1 MSEKNAGNIQVTNV
15 TSHTQIEDH
24 EIDLKA
30 ITSNPLSIGEVGTTL
45 TNAQKD
51 FVLRRLH
58 FDALESFD
66 DLPPQ
71 ASFIFE
77 KIEEMTT
84 EEAVVILEKAVKEH
98 DNDVNILESD
108 LELWK
113 QLIDYSEPVDGLKD
127 KLGKVFH
134 YTSTN
139 VDKERGNGSSSEDGH
154 KYGGFVEKFGSIVHV
169 VKKLGNE
176 GEKTVQSKST
186 LNEVDE
192 EIKTEH
198 DVVDW
203 DLQVRLEA
211 VIIAYWSPYPQVR
224 AVTDPFD
231 DPTIPVETFRV
242 YLISLIW
249 VGLGAV
255 INQFFSERYPSISL
269 GMSVVQVF
277 LYPSGKLMEWI
288 LPKWKFKV
296 FGLEIDLN
304 PGPYS
309 YKEQMLAT
317 ITCGVSSGTS
327 YVSSNI
333 LMQKSERFYGND
345 WVDFG
350 YQVLLT
356 LSTQYMGF
364 SLCGLLRSF
373 AVYPVK
379 AVWPQY
385 LPNLR
390 LNKILTSPEKRTNI
404 NGWTISGYKLF
415 FIVSAISFLYF
426 WVPDYLF
433 TSISQFN
440 WMTWIKPDN
449 FNLALATGSYGGL
462 GVNPIPSLD
471 FNVIGT
477 SGFYFPFYSTFIG
490 YLGLVVSMFAVIGVY
505 YSNTSWTGYLPI
517 NSQYLFSNKGK
528 SYSVKAIVNENSLF
542 DDKKYQEIGPPFYSA
557 GQLVSY
563 GAFFALYPF
572 HFVYE
577 LGTQWR
583 PMYESTLSVAKGLKN
598 FRRSVY
604 EGLTDPHSVMMKA
617 YPEVPEWAYTII
629 LVISLV
635 LAILCVK
642 LYPAE
647 TPVWGIFFAL
657 GINFL
662 FLIPLTSVASRT
674 GFSFGLNVLVELIV
688 GYAIPG
694 NGLALAFIK
703 ALGYN
708 IDGQAQN
715 FINDLKQGHYAKVP
729 PRAMF
734 RTQLLSVF
742 VTAFIQL
749 GILNYQITG
758 IKDYCDPEN
767 KQKFFCY
774 GTNTFYNASVL
785 WGVIGPKRV
794 FGGLY
799 PVLKYCFL
807 IGFLGGLVC
816 IAIKKL
822 VPKNYTKYF
831 EPTIFLG
838 AFIGWA
844 PSNLS
849 YSTGGL
855 YLGYAMMHYVKR
867 KYEAWWQKYSYLFG
881 SGIDAGIAFSSIII
895 YFAVEYHEK
904 DIVWWG
910 NNVAYSGL
918 DYQMR
923 TSGSRLDVAD
933 APDGYFGPRKGH
945 YP

>member
-1 MSEKNAGNIQVTNV
+1 MSLKSQDNNQVTNV
-15 TSHTQIEDH
+15 LSHTQIQSH
-24 EIDLKA
+24 EVDLQA
-30 ITSNPLSIGEVGTTL
+30 LTSHPLSIGEVATTL

-51 FVLRRLH
+51 FVLHRLH

-66 DLPPQ
+66 ELPPQ
-71 ASFIFE
+71 ATFIFE
-77 KIEEMTT
+77 KIEEMST
-84 EEAVVILEKAVKEH
+84 EEAVEILKKAIKEH
-98 DNDVNILESD
+98 ENDVNILEPD
-108 LELWK
+108 VELWK
-113 QLIDYSEPVDGLKD
+113 QLIDYRAPESELKK
-127 KLGKVFH
+127 KLGKVFAEKSSKPESADETEQSH
-134 YTSTN
+134 GFANKLGSIIHTVRGILDREEKHSFAS
-139 VDKERGNGSSSEDGH
+139 ERNSSSLSETDEH
-154 KYGGFVEKFGSIVHV
+154 KVNYY
-169 VKKLGNE
+169 
-176 GEKTVQSKST
+176 
-186 LNEVDE
+186 
-192 EIKTEH
+192 

-203 DLQVRLEA
+203 SLQVRLEA

-255 INQFFSERYPSISL
+255 INQFFSERYPSIGL

-277 LYPSGKLMEWI
+277 LYPSGKFLEWI
-288 LPKWKFKV
+288 LPKWKFKLL
-296 FGLEIDLN
+296 GLEIDLN

-309 YKEQMLAT
+309 FKEQMLAT

-327 YVSSNI
+327 YVSLNI
-333 LMQKSERFYGND
+333 LMQKSERFYDNH
-345 WVDFG
+345 WVDWG
-350 YQVLLT
+350 YQILLT

-379 AVWPQY
+379 AVWPQF
-385 LPNLR
+385 LPTLK
-390 LNKILTSPEKRTNI
+390 LNKILTSPEKKTNI
-404 NGWTISGYKLF
+404 NGWTISGYNLF
-415 FIVSAISFLYF
+415 FITSAISFLYF

-462 GVNPIPSLD
+462 GVNPIPSFD
-471 FNVIGT
+471 FNIIGT
-477 SGFYFPFYSTFIG
+477 AGFYYPFYSTIIS
-490 YLGLVVSMFAVIGVY
+490 YLGLVVSMFAVIGIY
-505 YSNTSWTGYLPI
+505 YSNKSWTGYLPI
-517 NSQYLFSNKGK
+517 NSQYLFTNTGE
-528 SYSVKAIVNENSLF
+528 SYSVSAIINENSLF
-542 DDKKYQEIGPPFYSA
+542 DNKKYQEIGPPFYSA
-557 GQLVSY
+557 GNLVTY
-563 GAFFALYPF
+563 GSFFALYPF

-577 LGTQWR
+577 IGTQWR
-583 PMYESTLSVAKGLKN
+583 PMYEATKSILKGFRN
-598 FRRSVY
+598 IRRSVY

-657 GINFL
+657 GINFA
-662 FLIPLTSVASRT
+662 FLIPLTSVSSRT

-708 IDGQAQN
+708 IDGQANN
-715 FINDLKQGHYAKVP
+715 FVNDLKQGHYAKVP

-758 IKDYCDPEN
+758 IKDYCDPYN

-799 PVLKYCFL
+799 PILRYCFL
-807 IGFLGGLVC
+807 IGFLAGLVC
-816 IAIKKL
+816 VAIKRL
-822 VPKNYTKYF
+822 APRRYTKYF
-831 EPTIFLG
+831 EPTVFLG
-838 AFIGWA
+838 AFTSWA
-844 PSNLS
+844 PGNLS
-849 YSTGGL
+849 YSTGGV
-855 YLGYAMMHYVKR
+855 YLGYAMMHHVKR
-867 KYEAWWQKYSYLFG
+867 KYEAWWQKYSYLLG
-881 SGIDAGIAFSSIII
+881 SGIQAGIAFSSIII
-895 YFAVEYHEK
+895 YFAVQYHEK
-904 DIVWWG
+904 DVNWWG
-910 NNVAYSGL
+910 NSVGTSGL

-923 TSGSRLDVAD
+923 VSGSRLDIAD

>member
-1 MSEKNAGNIQVTNV
+1 MSSKSQDNNQVTNV
-15 TSHTQIEDH
+15 LSHTQIQSH
-24 EIDLKA
+24 EVDLQA
-30 ITSNPLSIGEVGTTL
+30 LTSHPLSIGEVATTL

-51 FVLRRLH
+51 FVLHRLH

-66 DLPPQ
+66 ELPPQ
-71 ASFIFE
+71 ATFIFE
-77 KIEEMTT
+77 KIEEMST
-84 EEAVVILEKAVKEH
+84 EEAVEILKKAIKEH
-98 DNDVNILESD
+98 ENDVNILEPD
-108 LELWK
+108 VELWK
-113 QLIDYSEPVDGLKD
+113 QLIDYRAPESELKK
-127 KLGKVFH
+127 KLGKVFAEKSSKPESADETEQSH
-134 YTSTN
+134 GFANKLGSIIHTVRGIS
-139 VDKERGNGSSSEDGH
+139 DREEKHSFASERNSSSLSETDEH
-154 KYGGFVEKFGSIVHV
+154 KVNYY
-169 VKKLGNE
+169 
-176 GEKTVQSKST
+176 
-186 LNEVDE
+186 
-192 EIKTEH
+192 

-203 DLQVRLEA
+203 SLQVRLEA

-255 INQFFSERYPSISL
+255 INQFFVERYPSISL

-277 LYPSGKLMEWI
+277 LYPSGKFLEWA
-288 LPKWKFKV
+288 LPKWKFKLL
-296 FGLEIDLN
+296 GLEIDLN

-309 YKEQMLAT
+309 FKEQMLAT

-327 YVSSNI
+327 YVHYNI
-333 LMQKSERFYGND
+333 LMQKSERFYGNQ
-345 WVDFG
+345 WADFG

-385 LPNLR
+385 LPNIK
-390 LNKILTSPEKRTNI
+390 LNKILTSPEKKTNI
-404 NGWTISGYKLF
+404 NGWTISGYNLF
-415 FIVSAISFLYF
+415 FITSAISFLYF

-462 GVNPIPSLD
+462 GVNPIPSFD

-477 SGFYFPFYSTFIG
+477 SGFYYPFYSTIIG
-490 YLGLVVSMFAVIGVY
+490 YVGLVVSMFAVIGVY

-517 NSQYLFSNKGK
+517 NSSYLFSNTGE
-528 SYSVKAIVNENSLF
+528 SYSVRSIVSKDSLF

-557 GQLVSY
+557 GNLVTY
-563 GAFFALYPF
+563 GSFFALYPF

-577 LGTQWR
+577 IGTQWR
-583 PMYESTLSVAKGLKN
+583 PMYEATKSILKGFRN
-598 FRRSVY
+598 IRRSVY

-657 GINFL
+657 GINFA
-662 FLIPLTSVASRT
+662 FLIPLTSVSSRT

-708 IDGQAQN
+708 IDGQANN
-715 FINDLKQGHYAKVP
+715 FVNDLKQGHYAKVP

-758 IKDYCDPEN
+758 IKDYCDPYN

-799 PVLKYCFL
+799 PILRYCFL
-807 IGFLGGLVC
+807 IGFLAGLVC
-816 IAIKKL
+816 VAIKRL
-822 VPKNYTKYF
+822 APRRYTKYF
-831 EPTIFLG
+831 EPTVFLG
-838 AFIGWA
+838 AFTSWA
-844 PSNLS
+844 PGNLS
-849 YSTGGL
+849 YSTGGV
-855 YLGYAMMHYVKR
+855 YLGYAMMHHVKR
-867 KYEAWWQKYSYLFG
+867 KYEAWWQKYSYLLG
-881 SGIDAGIAFSSIII
+881 SGIQAGIAFSSIII
-895 YFAVEYHEK
+895 YFAVQYHEK
-904 DIVWWG
+904 DVNWWG
-910 NNVAYSGL
+910 NSVGTSGL

-923 TSGSRLDVAD
+923 VSGSRLDIAD

>member
-1 MSEKNAGNIQVTNV
+1 MSEKNLGQIQVTSV
-15 TSHTQIEDH
+15 TSHTQLEDH
-24 EIDLKA
+24 EVDLQA
-30 ITSNPLSIGEVGTTL
+30 IASHPLSIGEVGTTL

-77 KIEEMTT
+77 KIEQMPI
-84 EEAVVILEKAVKEH
+84 EEAVEILKKAVKEH
-98 DNDVNILESD
+98 DDDVNILESD
-108 LELWK
+108 LEFWK
-113 QLIDYSEPVDGLKD
+113 QLIYYHEPADGVRN
-127 KLGKVFH
+127 KLGQVFH
-134 YTSTN
+134 HNINREETETVAKS
-139 VDKERGNGSSSEDGH
+139 GS
-154 KYGGFVEKFGSIVHV
+154 FAEKFGSIVQP
-169 VKKLGNE
+169 VKNIGSSD
-176 GEKTVQSKST
+176 EKATPSHTNSS
-186 LNEVDE
+186 LNDEDE
-192 EIKTEH
+192 EIKDEH
-198 DVVDW
+198 HVVDW

-224 AVTDPFD
+224 TITDPFD

-255 INQFFSERYPSISL
+255 VNQFFVERTPGIDL
-269 GMSVVQVF
+269 GMPVVQVF
-277 LYPSGKLMEWI
+277 LYPSGKILEWI

-296 FGLEIDLN
+296 LGLEIDLN
-304 PGPYS
+304 PGPYT

-327 YVSSNI
+327 YVSTNI
-333 LMQKSERFYGND
+333 LMQKSDIFYGNN

-350 YQVLLT
+350 YQILLT

-379 AVWPQY
+379 AVWPTF
-385 LPNLR
+385 LPTLR
-390 LNKILTSPEKRTNI
+390 LNKILTSPEKKTNI
-404 NGWTISGYKLF
+404 NGWTISGYNLF
-415 FIVSAISFLYF
+415 FIVAAVSFIYF

-477 SGFYFPFYSTFIG
+477 DGFYYPFYSTVIG
-490 YLGLVVSMFAVIGVY
+490 YAGLVVSMFAVIGVY
-505 YSNTSWTGYLPI
+505 YSNTSWTSYLPI
-517 NSQYLFSNKGK
+517 NSQYLYSNTGELYDVK
-528 SYSVKAIVNENSLF
+528 SLVNEKSLF

-557 GQLVSY
+557 GNLVVY

-583 PMYESTLSVAKGLKN
+583 PMYEATVSVLKGFRN
-598 FRRSVY
+598 FKRSVY

-662 FLIPLTSVASRT
+662 FLIPLTTVASRT

-694 NGLALAFIK
+694 NGLALSFIK

-708 IDGQAQN
+708 IDGQANN
-715 FINDLKQGHYAKVP
+715 FVNDLKMGHYAKVP

-734 RTQLLSVF
+734 RTQLLSVL

-774 GTNTFYNASVL
+774 GTNTFYNASIL

-807 IGFLGGLVC
+807 IGFLAGLVC
-816 IAIKKL
+816 VVIKRL
-822 VPKNYTKYF
+822 APRRYTKYF
-831 EPTIFLG
+831 EPTVFLG
-838 AFIGWA
+838 GFLVWA
-844 PSNLS
+844 PGNLS

-881 SGIDAGIAFSSIII
+881 TGIEAGIAFSSIII
-895 YFAVEYHEK
+895 YFAVEYHEI
-904 DIVWWG
+904 DLNWWG
-910 NNVAYSGL
+910 NNIGFEGW
-918 DYQMR
+918 DFQMR
-923 TSGSRLDVAD
+923 VSGSRLNATID

-945 YP
+945 FP

>member
-1 MSEKNAGNIQVTNV
+1 MSLKSQDNNQVTNV
-15 TSHTQIEDH
+15 LSHTQIQSH
-24 EIDLKA
+24 EVDLQA
-30 ITSNPLSIGEVGTTL
+30 LTSHPLSIGEVATTL

-51 FVLRRLH
+51 FVLHRLH

-66 DLPPQ
+66 ELPPQ
-71 ASFIFE
+71 ATFIFE
-77 KIEEMTT
+77 KIEEMST
-84 EEAVVILEKAVKEH
+84 EEAVEILKEAVKEH
-98 DNDVNILESD
+98 DDDVNILDSD

-113 QLIDYSEPVDGLKD
+113 RLIDYHEPPDGLKD
-127 KLGKVFH
+127 KLGQVFH
-134 YTSTN
+134 HHFTP
-139 VDKERGNGSSSEDGH
+139 EEDESKKVQH
-154 KYGGFVEKFGSIVHV
+154 AHPHSGFAEKFGSIVHS
-169 VKKLGNE
+169 VKNIGSDD
-176 GEKTVQSKST
+176 EKSSSPRKQSF
-186 LNEVDE
+186 LNDGDE
-192 EIKTEH
+192 EIKGGDE
-198 DVVDW
+198 VVDW
-203 DLQVRLEA
+203 SLQVRLEA

-255 INQFFSERYPSISL
+255 INQFFSERYPSIGL

-277 LYPSGKLMEWI
+277 LYPSGKFLEWI
-288 LPKWKFKV
+288 LPKWKFKLL
-296 FGLEIDLN
+296 GLEIDLN

-309 YKEQMLAT
+309 FKEQMLAT

-327 YVSSNI
+327 YVSLNI
-333 LMQKSERFYGND
+333 LMQKSERFYDNH
-345 WVDFG
+345 WVDWG
-350 YQVLLT
+350 YQILLT

-379 AVWPQY
+379 AVWPQF
-385 LPNLR
+385 LPTLK
-390 LNKILTSPEKRTNI
+390 LNKILTSPEKKTNI
-404 NGWTISGYKLF
+404 NGWTISGYNLF
-415 FIVSAISFLYF
+415 FITSAISFLYF

-462 GVNPIPSLD
+462 GVNPIPSFD

-477 SGFYFPFYSTFIG
+477 SGFYYPFYSTIIG
-490 YLGLVVSMFAVIGVY
+490 YVGLVVSMFAVIGVY

-517 NSQYLFSNKGK
+517 NSSYLFSNTGE
-528 SYSVKAIVNENSLF
+528 SYSVRSIVSKDSLF

-557 GQLVSY
+557 GNLVTY
-563 GAFFALYPF
+563 GSFFALYPF

-577 LGTQWR
+577 IGTQWR
-583 PMYESTLSVAKGLKN
+583 PMYEATKSILKGFRN
-598 FRRSVY
+598 IRRSVY

-657 GINFL
+657 GINFA
-662 FLIPLTSVASRT
+662 FLIPLTSVSSRT

-708 IDGQAQN
+708 IDGQANN
-715 FINDLKQGHYAKVP
+715 FVNDLKQGHYAKVP

-767 KQKFFCY
+767 SQKFFCY
-774 GTNTFYNASVL
+774 GTTTFYNASVL

-799 PVLKYCFL
+799 PILRYCFL
-807 IGFLGGLVC
+807 IGFLAGLVC
-816 IAIKKL
+816 VAIKRL
-822 VPKNYTKYF
+822 APRRYTKYF
-831 EPTIFLG
+831 EPTVFLG
-838 AFIGWA
+838 AFTSWA
-844 PSNLS
+844 PGNLS
-849 YSTGGL
+849 YSTGGV
-855 YLGYAMMHYVKR
+855 YLGYAMMHHVKR
-867 KYEAWWQKYSYLFG
+867 KYEAWWQKYSYLLG
-881 SGIDAGIAFSSIII
+881 SGIQAGIAFSSIII
-895 YFAVEYHEK
+895 YFAVQYHEK
-904 DIVWWG
+904 DVNWWG
-910 NNVAYSGL
+910 NSVGTSGL

-923 TSGSRLDVAD
+923 VSGSRLDIAD